1 MVRYGSITLYR
12 KFEYQRMIAIIIP
25 IIVPKLNDII
35 VSYIVV
41 QILLNKLLSL
51 YKVIIVFT
59 TLLGDDVIKVFIILK
74 SASNCHVIMIVAKMA
89 ICISKISIFFLFFF
103 FKYCLCSLLYMNINI
118 LPYIII
124 VKSKFFLISVVSW
137 G

>member
-1 MVRYGSITLYR
+1 
-12 KFEYQRMIAIIIP
+12 MIAIIIP
-25 IIVPKLNDII
+25 IIVPKLNDIS

-74 SASNCHVIMIVAKMA
+74 SASNCHVIMIVTKMA

-103 FKYCLCSLLYMNINI
+103 FRYCLCSLLYMDINI

-124 VKSKFFLISVVSW
+124 IKSKFFLISVVSW
-137 G
+137 R